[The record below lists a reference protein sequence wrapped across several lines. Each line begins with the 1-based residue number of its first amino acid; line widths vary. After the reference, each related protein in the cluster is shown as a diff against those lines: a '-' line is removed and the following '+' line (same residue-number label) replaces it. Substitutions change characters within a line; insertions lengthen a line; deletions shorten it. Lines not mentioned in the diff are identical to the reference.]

1 MTDLLVGVGGQKIDA
16 DAFLYGTDNP
26 VPPAGTLQLQGPG
39 NTLVGYRMPMVGQI
53 VAVSIQVDVADGT
66 RTYNL
71 EVRKNGVAVVTL
83 ALALGV
89 TGANVS
95 GLSVSFVAGDVLTV
109 FMVKTA
115 GAGLSTFSQETAVVE
130 VAI

>member
-39 NTLVGYRMPMVGQI
+39 NTLVGYRIPMPGQI

-83 ALALGV
+83 ALVGTGV
-89 TGANVS
+89 NVS

>member
-39 NTLVGYRMPMVGQI
+39 NTLVGYRIPMVGQI
-53 VAVSIQVDVADGT
+53 VAASIQVDVADGT

-83 ALALGV
+83 ALVG

-95 GLSVSFVAGDVLTV
+95 GLSVSFVAGDVLTT

-130 VAI
+130 VAV